1 MSEEITIIK
10 ILADNAQGIIA
21 AVSSIGG
28 VIAGGLISARASQ
41 KNDIRKAI
49 HAKRADAY
57 FDFYENIERVLNN
70 RSLVFDEDYFETI
83 VESKAKIKLLA
94 STSTYTA
101 FENFYKYIRQQQ
113 HEYTKYCEEN
123 DPYSNPDNFEM
134 VDGECG
140 EVYPQY
146 CGTEQDDERFEFA
159 KRRFR
164 TEHAPDVKTI
174 RSYITPLYEAMRK
187 DLGNAEE

>member
-57 FDFYENIERVLNN
+57 FDFYEKIERVL
-70 RSLVFDEDYFETI
+70 RQHR
-83 VESKAKIKLLA
+83 AKSA
-94 STSTYTA
+94 R
-101 FENFYKYIRQQQ
+101 NGR
-113 HEYTKYCEEN
+113 
-123 DPYSNPDNFEM
+123 M
-134 VDGECG
+134 
-140 EVYPQY
+140 
-146 CGTEQDDERFEFA
+146 
-159 KRRFR
+159 
-164 TEHAPDVKTI
+164 
-174 RSYITPLYEAMRK
+174 
-187 DLGNAEE
+187 